1 MLKAESLV
9 VSRYGRPL
17 LDDINL
23 DINPQG
29 LHVILGP
36 NGAGKSSL
44 LKAFSGL
51 LKANVG
57 KVLLGA
63 VDIQNIG
70 ISERSLMLSVLLQEQ
85 PLDFSFQVKEVVSMG
100 AYLADKTLQSPDNA
114 IVDAMKAMDVMHLA
128 ERDYTTLSGGEK
140 QRTHLARL
148 LVQVTKKTA
157 YVLLDEPLKA
167 IDLKHQIAVMQQLKQ
182 MANEGKGVLLIVHD
196 LSLAAQFADTV
207 TLMDKGKIVQTGTV
221 NEVMQPEMLSSVFQT
236 QINKT
241 EALGQTLFFTQ
252 PSALPKR

>member
-1 MLKAESLV
+1 
-9 VSRYGRPL
+9 
-17 LDDINL
+17 
-23 DINPQG
+23 
-29 LHVILGP
+29 
-36 NGAGKSSL
+36 
-44 LKAFSGL
+44 
-51 LKANVG
+51 
-57 KVLLGA
+57 
-63 VDIQNIG
+63 
-70 ISERSLMLSVLLQEQ
+70 MLSVLLQEQ
-85 PLDFSFQVKEVVSMG
+85 PLDFSFQVQEVVSMG

-241 EALGQTLFFTQ
+241 EALGQILFFTQ